1 MAMTFAYI
9 ALLVIVGIGRL
20 AELVVSRRNQ
30 RQLETQGVRKIH
42 EPLFRLL
49 VLLHGSILVCAGLE
63 VLFLHRPL
71 IPALAISMGIVFLLS
86 NALRWWVIWI
96 MAGHWNVEVM
106 DSTRIGVVSSGPYRW
121 VRHPNYVG
129 VVLEVFSLPMMHTA
143 WITAIFGTLGYMEIL
158 RHRLK
163 LENGALLAN
172 PEYRLVM
179 GGKPSFFPRIFSKP
193 PKGPSP
199 ESTRAGL

>member
-1 MAMTFAYI
+1 MG
-9 ALLVIVGIGRL
+9 LGRL
-20 AELVVSRRNQ
+20 AELAISRRNQ
-30 RQLETQGVRKIH
+30 RQLQRQGVRKIP
-42 EPLFRLL
+42 EPLFGLL

-63 VLFLHRPL
+63 VVFLHRPL

-86 NALRWWVIWI
+86 NVLRWWVIWT
-96 MAGHWNVEVM
+96 MAGHWNVEIM
-106 DSTRIGVVSSGPYRW
+106 DSAPLGVVSSGPYRW

-143 WITAIFGTLGYMEIL
+143 WITAICGTLGYMEIL

-163 LENGALLAN
+163 LENGSLLAN
-172 PEYRLVM
+172 PEYRLAM
-179 GGKPSFFPRIFSKP
+179 GGKPSFFPRLFSKN
-193 PKGPSP
+193 PKGSSP

>member
-1 MAMTFAYI
+1 MAMTSAYI
-9 ALLVIVGIGRL
+9 LLLVIVGLGRL
-20 AELVVSRRNQ
+20 AELVISRRNQ
-30 RQLETQGVRKIH
+30 HRLEKQGVRKIP
-42 EPLFRLL
+42 EPLFRFL

-71 IPALAISMGIVFLLS
+71 IPWLAVSMGIVFLLS
-86 NALRWWVIWI
+86 NALRWWVIWA
-96 MAGHWNVEVM
+96 MAGHWNVEIM
-106 DSTRIGVVSSGPYRW
+106 DSARVGVVSSGPYRW

-143 WITAIFGTLGYMEIL
+143 WITAICGTLGYMEIL

-172 PEYRLVM
+172 AEYRLVM
-179 GGKPSFFPRIFSKP
+179 GNKPSFFPRLFSKH
-193 PKGPSP
+193 PKGPSA
-199 ESTRAGL
+199 ERTRIGL